1 MISGKL
7 KSATPIDI
15 ISQIKNYIISNYDA
29 SSFTPSVEK
38 FLGEVQQNRNVI
50 SDLGD
55 VKQNLDSLKSNR
67 QICMQY
73 ITQLNLLKSK
83 MSFGKEKIAVHLNFT
98 WKDTLKNSNC
108 SSMNIN
114 FELYNVMFNLATI
127 YLNIARIESVEAAND
142 DSRLKEAI
150 KSYQYA
156 AGFFDRIKNEA
167 SQSIPEKEIPNDL
180 KANYMTYCSCLC
192 IAYAQK
198 NLITVAE
205 NKKTSP
211 NLLAQLCKGVEDM
224 YKNAQLIAKE
234 KPLCKL
240 LGDQYLYYINNR
252 VNYHEALT
260 YSKLRDEALANFN
273 KKGEGYGICIT
284 YQGALVQCLTNNDK
298 EIKKIKVPLP
308 KDTLI
313 LAKEQ
318 QNGSEMLDKNKVY
331 RNPCPDLANLPKAM
345 QKIMANPAIPPDYK
359 DNVEDSREL
368 DALIP
373 REVRQMIEQ
382 YKGKMMDF
390 IAQNLNQYENEDTV
404 TQFLNSLGLPASLET
419 VLSSSSISDSLWRNI
434 SEVQSRGGTMYLNN
448 MMGTLQKMP
457 GEIKNRIEQSS
468 NLLKNEDSEDQ
479 KLRAQYGTKWNRRQS
494 SDLNGNYIRTLEDYK
509 GKLNQAMGCDQST
522 INDIQ
527 NNLKYFELLSLPRET
542 LDQRIPHRIDPNS
555 IKTCKEA
562 EDLRKEMDLL
572 EAEKNKAMEIISR
585 IFASLN
591 DDNVAAQFIQ
601 VIQKKTTE
609 NNILDQNKGQYMTMF
624 NELGVV
630 SNNIKNIKVN
640 VQNKNEIF
648 MRVRNDKF
656 KPDPANEQFFRD
668 LDNYVQLFRTKENQ
682 LQQGL
687 NFYKKFDQK
696 MNELNRNITD
706 FLMARDLDK
715 NELIRY
721 ISVGGGQGGGY
732 QENKDYDQDRGFNGF
747 WDFTKNAVNSVAGF
761 IGNNIYNNKGN
772 DSYNNNNRGG
782 NQNKPPEV
790 IPPSPQ
796 FNNNNQRGYGQNQGG
811 YGQNQG
817 GYNQNQGGYNQN
829 QGGYNQGG
837 YNQNQGGYNQGGY
850 NQNQG
855 GYGQNQGGYNQG
867 GYNQNQGGYGQNQ
880 GGYGQN
886 QGGYNQGGYNQ
897 NQGGYG
903 QNQGGYNQ
911 GGYGQN
917 QGGYNQGGYNQGG
930 YGQNQ
935 GYGQQNNYQSSGYN
949 PGSFYAQNK

>member
-7 KSATPIDI
+7 KSAVPIDI
-15 ISQIKNYIISNYDA
+15 ISQIKNYIISNYEA
-29 SSFTPSVEK
+29 ASFTPTVEK

-50 SDLGD
+50 SDLGE
-55 VKQNLDSLKSNR
+55 VKQSLDSLKSNR

-83 MSFGKEKIAVHLNFT
+83 MSFGKEKIAVSLNFQ

-108 SSMNIN
+108 SSRNIH
-114 FELYNVMFNLATI
+114 FEIYNVMFNLATI
-127 YLNIARIESVEAAND
+127 YLNIARMESVEAGND
-142 DSRLKEAI
+142 DARLKEAI

-156 AGFFDRIKNEA
+156 AGFFDKIKNEA
-167 SQSIPEKEIPNDL
+167 PQSIPEKELPNDL
-180 KANYMTYCSCLC
+180 KSNYMTYCSSLC

-211 NLLAQLCKGVEDM
+211 GLIVQLCKGVEDM
-224 YKNAQLIAKE
+224 YRNAQLIAKE
-234 KPLCKL
+234 KPLCKI

-252 VNYHEALT
+252 VNYQEALT

-284 YQGALVQCLTNNDK
+284 YQGAVVQCLMNNEKDL
-298 EIKKIKVPLP
+298 KKIKFPLP

-331 RNPCPDLANLPKAM
+331 RNPCPDLGSLPKAL

-373 REVRQMIEQ
+373 KEVRQMIEQ
-382 YKGKMMDF
+382 YKAKMMDF
-390 IAQNLNQYENEDTV
+390 IAQNLNQYENEDTI

-434 SEVQSRGGTMYLNN
+434 SDIQSRGGSMYLANLI
-448 MMGTLQKMP
+448 GTLQKMP

-468 NLLKNEDSEDQ
+468 NLLKNEDAEDQ
-479 KLRAQYGTKWNRRQS
+479 KLRSQYGSKWNRRQS
-494 SDLNGNYIRTLEDYK
+494 SDLNGNYVKTLEDYK

-527 NNLKYFELLSLPRET
+527 NNLKYFELLTLPRET
-542 LDQRIPHRIDPNS
+542 LDQKIPHRIDPNS
-555 IKTCKEA
+555 IKQCKEA
-562 EDLRKEMDLL
+562 EDLRKELDAL

-609 NNILDQNKGQYMTMF
+609 QSILDQNKGQYMTMF
-624 NELGVV
+624 NELGEV
-630 SNNIKNIKVN
+630 SNNIRNMKGT
-640 VQNKNEIF
+640 VQTKNEIF

-656 KPDPANEQFFRD
+656 RPDPANEQFFRD

-687 NFYKKFDQK
+687 SFYKKFEQK
-696 MNELNRNITD
+696 MNELNRNISD
-706 FLMARDLDK
+706 YLMARDMDK
-715 NELIRY
+715 NELIRF
-721 ISVGGGQGGGY
+721 IMSGGSGQGGNTGY

-747 WDFTKNAVNSVAGF
+747 WDFTKNAVNTIAGF
-761 IGNNIYNNKGN
+761 VGQNIYYQNREQNQPGN
-772 DSYNNNNRGG
+772 QGNYNRGG
-782 NQNKPPEV
+782 NPPEY

-796 FNNNNQRGYGQNQGG
+796 FDKNNNNFGQNQGG
-811 YGQNQG
+811 YGQNQR
-817 GYNQNQGGYNQN
+817 
-829 QGGYNQGG
+829 
-837 YNQNQGGYNQGGY
+837 
-850 NQNQG
+850 
-855 GYGQNQGGYNQG
+855 GYGQNQRGYG
-867 GYNQNQGGYGQNQ
+867 QNQGGYGQNQ

-886 QGGYNQGGYNQ
+886 QGGYGQ

-903 QNQGGYNQ
+903 QNQGGYGQNRGGYGQNQ

-917 QGGYNQGGYNQGG
+917 QGGYGQNQGGYGQNQDGYGQNQGG

-935 GYGQQNNYQSSGYN
+935 GGYGQNRGGYSNYS
-949 PGSFYAQNK
+949 PGSLYAQNK

>member
-7 KSATPIDI
+7 KSARAIDI

-29 SSFTPSVEK
+29 SCFTPTVEK

-50 SDLGD
+50 SDLGE
-55 VKQNLDSLKSNR
+55 VKQNLDNLKSNR

-83 MSFGKEKIAVHLNFT
+83 MSFGKEKIAVHLEFM

-127 YLNIARIESVEAAND
+127 YLNIARMESIEAGND
-142 DSRLKEAI
+142 DARLKEAI

-167 SQSIPEKEIPNDL
+167 PQSIPDKEMPNDL
-180 KANYMTYCSCLC
+180 KPNYMTYCSCLC

-211 NLLAQLCKGVEDM
+211 SLLAQLCKGVEDM

-240 LGDQYLYYINNR
+240 LGDQYIYYINNR

-260 YSKLRDEALANFN
+260 YSKLRDEAVANFN
-273 KKGEGYGICIT
+273 KKGDGYGACIT
-284 YQGALVQCLTNNDK
+284 YQGALVQCLMNNDK
-298 EIKKIKVPLP
+298 ELKKIKFPLP

-318 QNGSEMLDKNKVY
+318 QNGSDMLDKNKVY
-331 RNPCPDLANLPKAM
+331 RNPCPELQNLPKAL
-345 QKIMANPAIPPDYK
+345 QKIMATPAIPPDFK

-382 YKGKMMDF
+382 YKSKMMDF
-390 IAQNLNQYENEDTV
+390 IAQNLNQYENEDTI

-419 VLSSSSISDSLWRNI
+419 VLSSSNISDSLWRNI
-434 SEVQSRGGTMYLNN
+434 AEVQSRGGTMYLNN
-448 MMGTLQKMP
+448 LMGTLQKMP
-457 GEIKNRIEQSS
+457 GEIRNRIEQST
-468 NLLKNEDSEDQ
+468 NLLKNEDAEDQ

-494 SDLNGNYIRTLEDYK
+494 SDLNGNYMNTLEDYK
-509 GKLNQAMGCDQST
+509 GKLNQAMGCDQNT

-527 NNLKYFELLSLPRET
+527 NNLKYFELLSLPREA
-542 LDQRIPHRIDPNS
+542 LDQKIPHRIDPNS
-555 IKTCKEA
+555 IKQCKEA
-562 EDLRKEMDLL
+562 DDLRKELDAL

-624 NELGVV
+624 NELGEV

-648 MRVRNDKF
+648 MRVKNDKF
-656 KPDPANEQFFRD
+656 RPDPANEQFFRD
-668 LDNYVQLFRTKENQ
+668 LDNYVQLFKTKENQ

-706 FLMARDLDK
+706 FLMARDMDK

-721 ISVGGGQGGGY
+721 ISIGGSGQGGRGY

-747 WDFTKNAVNSVAGF
+747 WDFTKNAVNTVAGF
-761 IGNNIYNNKGN
+761 VGQNIYNNQPGP
-772 DSYNNNNRGG
+772 YNNRGG
-782 NQNKPPEV
+782 NPHGPEV

-796 FNNNNQRGYGQNQGG
+796 FNNNNNYYGQNQNQRGYGPNQGG
-811 YGQNQG
+811 YGP
-817 GYNQNQGGYNQN
+817 
-829 QGGYNQGG
+829 
-837 YNQNQGGYNQGGY
+837 
-850 NQNQG
+850 
-855 GYGQNQGGYNQG
+855 
-867 GYNQNQGGYGQNQ
+867 NQGGYGQNQ
-880 GGYGQN
+880 GGYGPN
-886 QGGYNQGGYNQ
+886 Q
-897 NQGGYG
+897 GYG
-903 QNQGGYNQ
+903 QNQGGYGPNQ
-911 GGYGQN
+911 GYGQN
-917 QGGYNQGGYNQGG
+917 QGGYGPNQGYGQNQGG
-930 YGQNQ
+930 YGQ
-935 GYGQQNNYQSSGYN
+935 QNTYQGYN
-949 PGSFYAQNK
+949 PGSFYANNK